1 MRILFLSTNLPVPA
15 NSGQAVRTLS
25 LVRALAESGH
35 SVDFLSF
42 APSVPDDLQP
52 LASFCNTVSLVERNA
67 VNMSQNADYL
77 GRVAALLTGKSYAI
91 ERFLSPE
98 MQARVKHYLA
108 TTAYDCVL
116 ADHLYVLVNLAATA
130 VPLLLNC
137 HNVESVIVE
146 RYAKLE
152 KNFAKRLYAR
162 VEAKRLQEAERHA
175 CARSVMAMACSG
187 LDRDM
192 VLGFRADLPV
202 FVVPNSVDTDF
213 FYPEDTP
220 PIQESAPVLLFQ
232 GVMDW
237 YPNRDAVEFFT
248 NQMLPEIRRS
258 FPNVQFVIAGRNPSP
273 ELRQRFAVVPNLQF
287 TGTVPDM
294 RPYLG
299 QAAVVVVPLRIGS
312 GTRIK
317 ILEAAASGKA
327 VVSTAIGAEGL
338 DFKDRSEIVIANDPN
353 SFASE
358 VVTLLRDPQQRSS
371 IGQAARK
378 KVVER
383 YSQKALTQIMDEVVH
398 QLV

>member
-1 MRILFLSTNLPVPA
+1 MKQA
-15 NSGQAVRTLS
+15 DNSGHVTTFYFHQEQTERLYADS
-25 LVRALAESGH
+25 LLIDEPSCAREQRSGG
-35 SVDFLSF
+35 SDPFPCSGTGRIGPFGGFPVF

-213 FYPEDTP
+213 FLSGKYPSHTGVSPGSPFSGSHGLVSKSRRSGVFYEPDVAGDQAVLP
-220 PIQESAPVLLFQ
+220 QCSIRDRRQES
-232 GVMDW
+232 
-237 YPNRDAVEFFT
+237 
-248 NQMLPEIRRS
+248 I
-258 FPNVQFVIAGRNPSP
+258 
-273 ELRQRFAVVPNLQF
+273 
-287 TGTVPDM
+287 TG
-294 RPYLG
+294 
-299 QAAVVVVPLRIGS
+299 
-312 GTRIK
+312 
-317 ILEAAASGKA
+317 AS
-327 VVSTAIGAEGL
+327 
-338 DFKDRSEIVIANDPN
+338 SEICSRP
-353 SFASE
+353 
-358 VVTLLRDPQQRSS
+358 
-371 IGQAARK
+371 
-378 KVVER
+378 
-383 YSQKALTQIMDEVVH
+383 
-398 QLV
+398 